1 MTSSDRTFAVTNIN
15 VIPMDKNTVL
25 RNYTLLI
32 TGDRIEKMGPSMNVD
47 LPESIYT
54 IDGRNKF
61 IMPGL
66 SDMHTHIAP
75 SIFADN
81 LEAGI
86 KDLELYLCT
95 GVTTIRIMSGNEGH
109 LKLKELQEKGEV
121 QGPQM
126 YLGSP
131 IIEGENN
138 VWDFALKITSTEHVP
153 DNIQQLKET
162 GYDFI
167 KVYHTITREVYK
179 SILEESANFGLS
191 VVGHVP
197 FEVGIELALDSGQ
210 KSIEHLRGY
219 DFDGL
224 APEDLVKDGGRSAVR
239 FRSMMNMTQERRT
252 ELIEKTVRSS
262 AWNCPTLVC
271 YRLLH
276 DFEQRRSLSSHPTFK
291 DLHKNTQESIK
302 YNDMDDIFSEESREA
317 MQIAEP
323 SHRLLVNELHQA
335 GANLLAGTDTPVPY
349 LIPSFTIID
358 EIKNLYDSG
367 LSAYTALKTST
378 ADAHRFIGDYDEV
391 GSISPGKRADLIIL
405 DENPLDNIEN
415 LWRLDSVISKGNI
428 INKEEIEAIKSHTPG

>member
-15 VIPMDKNTVL
+15 VIPMDQNTVL
-25 RNYTLLI
+25 RNHSLLI
-32 TGDRIEKMGPSMNVD
+32 TGDRIVKIGPSSDMN
-47 LPESIYT
+47 LPEDINT
-54 IDGRNKF
+54 IDGTNKF

-81 LEAGI
+81 LAAGI

-109 LKLKELQEKGEV
+109 LQLKELQEKSEV
-121 QGPQM
+121 QGPNM

-138 VWDFALKITSTEHVP
+138 VWDFALKITSPEQVP
-153 DNIQQLKET
+153 YNIHQLRGS

-167 KVYHTITREVYK
+167 KVYHTITKAVYK
-179 SILEESANFGLS
+179 SIMEESTNIGFS

-224 APEDLVKDGGRSAVR
+224 SPEDLVKDGGRSATR
-239 FRSMMNMTQERRT
+239 FRSMMNMTRERRT
-252 ELIEKTVRSS
+252 ELIEKTVQSG

-276 DFEQRRSLSSHPTFK
+276 DFEQRRSLSSHDSFK
-291 DLHKNTQESIK
+291 YLHETTQESIK

-317 MQIAEP
+317 MQMSEP
-323 SHRLLVNELHQA
+323 SHRLLVNELHEA

-358 EIKNLYDSG
+358 EIKNLNQSG
-367 LSAYTALKTST
+367 LSTYNALRTST
-378 ADAHRFIGDYDEV
+378 ADAHKFIGDYDEV
-391 GSISPGKRADLIIL
+391 GSVSPGKRADLIIL
-405 DENPLDNIEN
+405 DANPLDNIEN
-415 LWRLDSVISKGNI
+415 LWLLNSVILKGNI
-428 INKEEIEAIKSHTPG
+428 IDNDEIKAIKSHSPG

>member
-131 IIEGENN
+131 IIE
-138 VWDFALKITSTEHVP
+138 
-153 DNIQQLKET
+153 
-162 GYDFI
+162 
-167 KVYHTITREVYK
+167 
-179 SILEESANFGLS
+179 LS
-191 VVGHVP
+191 
-197 FEVGIELALDSGQ
+197 
-210 KSIEHLRGY
+210 
-219 DFDGL
+219 
-224 APEDLVKDGGRSAVR
+224 
-239 FRSMMNMTQERRT
+239 
-252 ELIEKTVRSS
+252 LI
-262 AWNCPTLVC
+262 
-271 YRLLH
+271 H
-276 DFEQRRSLSSHPTFK
+276 
-291 DLHKNTQESIK
+291 I
-302 YNDMDDIFSEESREA
+302 
-317 MQIAEP
+317 
-323 SHRLLVNELHQA
+323 
-335 GANLLAGTDTPVPY
+335 
-349 LIPSFTIID
+349 
-358 EIKNLYDSG
+358 
-367 LSAYTALKTST
+367 
-378 ADAHRFIGDYDEV
+378 
-391 GSISPGKRADLIIL
+391 
-405 DENPLDNIEN
+405 
-415 LWRLDSVISKGNI
+415 
-428 INKEEIEAIKSHTPG
+428 

>member
-15 VIPMDKNTVL
+15 VIPMDQNTIL
-25 RNYTLLI
+25 RNHSLLI
-32 TGDRIEKMGPSMNVD
+32 AGDRIEKIGPSSDMN
-47 LPESIYT
+47 LAEGINT
-54 IDGRNKF
+54 IDGTNKF
-61 IMPGL
+61 ILPGL

-81 LEAGI
+81 LAAGI

-109 LKLKELQEKGEV
+109 LQLKELQEKSEV
-121 QGPQM
+121 QGPNM

-138 VWDFALKITSTEHVP
+138 VWDFALKITSPEQVP
-153 DNIQQLKET
+153 HNIHQLRGA

-167 KVYHTITREVYK
+167 KVYHTITKAVYK
-179 SILEESANFGLS
+179 SIMEESTNIGLS

-224 APEDLVKDGGRSAVR
+224 SPEDLVKDGGRSATR
-239 FRSMMNMTQERRT
+239 FRSMMNMTRERRT
-252 ELIEKTVRSS
+252 ELIEKTVQSG

-276 DFEQRRSLSSHPTFK
+276 DFEQRRSLSRHDSFK
-291 DLHKNTQESIK
+291 YLHETTQESIK

-317 MQIAEP
+317 MQMSEP
-323 SHRLLVNELHQA
+323 SHRLLVNELHEA

-358 EIKNLYDSG
+358 EIKNLNESG
-367 LSAYTALKTST
+367 LSAYNALRTST
-378 ADAHRFIGDYDEV
+378 ADAHKFIGDYDEV
-391 GSISPGKRADLIIL
+391 GSVSPGKRADLIIL
-405 DENPLDNIEN
+405 DANPLDNIEN
-415 LWRLDSVISKGNI
+415 LWLLNSVILKGNI
-428 INKEEIEAIKSHTPG
+428 IDNDEIEAIKSHSPG